1 MTKKTSREALT
12 TPAIDIDFTLPP
24 SSRPLAGYDVEEWRG
39 RLKLSKFNAEH
50 ALGCRNPNQY
60 NKLCHH
66 RILPQNVELLIRLY
80 DEIPK
85 AAGWDSYTP
94 RELFDRMYSDDL
106 AKFAGTEHQVAARVD
121 LGKRFTKIL
130 GRSYARR
137 YDWLESD
144 PKKNENDQ
152 LTHIV
157 IECLLTKLKQA
168 DNPREVLERL
178 AKKVL
183 MLRGFNLDSEL
194 PVPTPERPP
203 MRQKTG
209 RKSSSERQRLAGGAP
224 ELPLPKPKK
233 AASRDVRAIAHALA
247 KEEAARLRPAKKT
260 RKAALPAKAVAR
272 KLVAKNAAG
281 RGAKRAAPAKK
292 SKSGGAGARA

>member
-1 MTKKTSREALT
+1 MRNETSREAPG
-12 TPAIDIDFTLPP
+12 TPAIDIDFTLAP
-24 SSRPLAGYDVEEWRG
+24 SNRPLAGYDVEEWRG

-66 RILPQNVELLIRLY
+66 KILPQNVELLIRLY

-85 AAGWDSYTP
+85 AAGWDSYTL
-94 RELFDRMYSDDL
+94 RELFDRMYADDL

-121 LGKRFTKIL
+121 LGKRFTKML
-130 GRSYARR
+130 GRSHARR

-144 PKKNENDQ
+144 PKKNEKDQ

-157 IECLLTKLKQA
+157 IECLLAKLKQA
-168 DNPREVLERL
+168 DDPREVLERL

-203 MRQKTG
+203 VRHKAG
-209 RKSSSERQRLAGGAP
+209 RKSSSERERLAGAP
-224 ELPLPKPKK
+224 LALAAPKATRAP
-233 AASRDVRAIAHALA
+233 SRDIRAIAHALH
-247 KEEAARLRPAKKT
+247 KEETARGGPKRTKT
-260 RKAALPAKAVAR
+260 KTA
-272 KLVAKNAAG
+272 
-281 RGAKRAAPAKK
+281 
-292 SKSGGAGARA
+292 GAGVRE